1 MLFNFL
7 KKSGTSLH
15 KPKSFW
21 STFKNAY
28 LRRRNLKKFWLG
40 LNKKN
45 LPEELIKMTDLFI
58 QSESYFWTSKF
69 WRHCIINHFNYMT
82 TLSEETDP
90 LKLISRVDYS
100 GLTFLDKF
108 SVEESL
114 KDETNLTKFKS
125 ELLKKYPDLSSKIH
139 PDMSE
144 VKSIEHNIALLA
156 LYEKVKNK
164 DLFNNYNNINKEI
177 YKKYNPFLKVG
188 EKLITQQ
195 LLISLLEYGKIK
207 SLAKNAKKP
216 LKILELGAGYGRTAN
231 MILSL
236 EPQAK
241 YVISDLPPSLYF
253 SLKNLREF
261 FKDRKIKICVV
272 VNSQKEMMEALDN
285 NDILFVLPHQLNL
298 FNKKVFDI
306 SISIGNLCEME
317 KSQIKNYMKI
327 FENISKFL
335 YFKVWEVSGLPY
347 SFYQYY
353 SVHKKKDYEIKEN
366 WKEHFKNKCLMPNN
380 QFELGYE
387 FKN

>member
-1 MLFNFL
+1 
-7 KKSGTSLH
+7 
-15 KPKSFW
+15 
-21 STFKNAY
+21 
-28 LRRRNLKKFWLG
+28 
-40 LNKKN
+40 
-45 LPEELIKMTDLFI
+45 
-58 QSESYFWTSKF
+58 
-69 WRHCIINHFNYMT
+69 
-82 TLSEETDP
+82 
-90 LKLISRVDYS
+90 
-100 GLTFLDKF
+100 
-108 SVEESL
+108 
-114 KDETNLTKFKS
+114 
-125 ELLKKYPDLSSKIH
+125 
-139 PDMSE
+139 MSE

-261 FKDRKIKICVV
+261 FKDRKIKICVE

-366 WKEHFKNKCLMPNN
+366 WKEHFKDRCLMPNN

-387 FKN
+387 LKN

>member
-1 MLFNFL
+1 
-7 KKSGTSLH
+7 
-15 KPKSFW
+15 
-21 STFKNAY
+21 
-28 LRRRNLKKFWLG
+28 
-40 LNKKN
+40 
-45 LPEELIKMTDLFI
+45 
-58 QSESYFWTSKF
+58 
-69 WRHCIINHFNYMT
+69 MT
-82 TLSEETDP
+82 TLSEDTDP

-108 SVEESL
+108 SIEESL
-114 KDETNLTKFKS
+114 RDETNLIKFKS
-125 ELLKKYPDLSSKIH
+125 ELLKKYPDFSSKIH

-156 LYEKVKNK
+156 LYEKVKNN
-164 DLFNNYNNINKEI
+164 DLFKNYNNINKEI
-177 YKKYNPFLKVG
+177 YKKYNPFLMLG
-188 EKLITQQ
+188 EKIITQQ

-207 SLAKNAKKP
+207 SLTKNTKKP

-236 EPQAK
+236 EPKAK

-261 FKDRKIKICVV
+261 FKDKKIKIGVEI
-272 VNSQKEMMEALDN
+272 NNQKEMMEALDN
-285 NDILFVLPHQLNL
+285 NDILFILPHQLNL
-298 FNKKVFDI
+298 FNKKVFDV

-327 FENISKFL
+327 FEDISKFL

-387 FKN
+387 FRN